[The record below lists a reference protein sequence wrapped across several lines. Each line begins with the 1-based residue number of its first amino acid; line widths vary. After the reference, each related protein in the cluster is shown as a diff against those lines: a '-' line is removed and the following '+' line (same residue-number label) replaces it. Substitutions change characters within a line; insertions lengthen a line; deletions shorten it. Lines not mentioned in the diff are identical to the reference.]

1 MFNVIDTK
9 NAPSAIGPYSQAIQA
24 GGFIFV
30 SGQLPID
37 STTGEFAGSG
47 IKEQSKQSLLN
58 IKAILEEAGYS
69 MNTVIKS
76 TVYLNNIDDF
86 AVMNEVYSTFFSE
99 PYPARATFAVKTL
112 PKNAL
117 VEIEVVA
124 YKEKK
129 ENENEI

>member
-1 MFNVIDTK
+1 MFNVIDSK
-9 NAPSAIGPYSQAIQA
+9 KAPGAIGPYSQAIKA
-24 GGFIFV
+24 GGFLYV

-37 STTGEFAGSG
+37 ATTGEFAGTG

-58 IKAILEEAGYS
+58 VKAILEEAGYS
-69 MNTVIKS
+69 MGDVIKS
-76 TVYLNNIDDF
+76 TVYLDDIDDF
-86 AVMNEVYSTFFSE
+86 TMMNEVYGTFFSE
-99 PYPARATFAVKTL
+99 PYPARAAFAVKTL